1 LEKLARQG
9 ELTKF
14 ISRDFYKKFTSRY
27 DGSERK
33 FRNAISKKSGQGSAD
48 LQFGKNHSQ
57 GNDDDPSSQE
67 HTPTINV
74 ISRDLASGGDTKQA
88 RRSYQSRQKFSST
101 MNVEKKRL
109 CSDGIISFSEK
120 DRGDVKGPHD
130 DAIVFSL
137 KINTHRIKK

>member
-14 ISRDFYKKFTSRY
+14 ISRDFYKKFTTRY
-27 DGSERK
+27 HGSKRK

-57 GNDDDPSSQE
+57 GNDDDPSSRE
-67 HTPTINV
+67 HTPTINI

-88 RRSYQSRQKFSST
+88 RRSYQFCQNFSST

-120 DRGDVKGPHD
+120 DRGD
-130 DAIVFSL
+130 
-137 KINTHRIKK
+137 